1 MYTQSPDDLR
11 IVSVPPPIRSNT
23 MGGDGWG
30 SPLAEIDFEDSVSDT
45 TRVSDTTLVRAG
57 TPPRGKR
64 DS

>member
-1 MYTQSPDDLR
+1 
-11 IVSVPPPIRSNT
+11 

-45 TRVSDTTLVRAG
+45 TRVSDATLVRLG

-64 DS
+64 DFLNNEKMTINTYVQ